1 MTTSLPTQV
10 RDEIVSKDATV
21 YIPAAMHPMA
31 EKYAD
36 ERFGTVVRPG
46 DMTEEECLARADA
59 IGASF
64 VLLSQTA

>member
-1 MTTSLPTQV
+1 MTASLPTLM
-10 RDEIVSKDATV
+10 RDEITSKDATV
-21 YIPAAMHPMA
+21 YIPAAMQPMA

-64 VLLSQTA
+64 VFVPQTA